1 MPLTAVKYTF
11 LEERL
16 FYIRTQHSTLDEI
29 KENIGVMAPKAAIK
43 DVYDKAG
50 GIFNCESLS
59 EVPRDRW
66 QAYNAKTRDHSM
78 SNISSNKHKDLM
90 HDLL

>member
-1 MPLTAVKYTF
+1 MEPHGNTKRND
-11 LEERL
+11 RL
-16 FYIRTQHSTLDEI
+16 YIRTQHSTLDEI

-50 GIFNCESLS
+50 GIFICESLS

-78 SNISSNKHKDLM
+78 SNISSNTKIWCM
-90 HDLL
+90 TY